1 MIVANVSVN
10 QVFFC
15 IGLVHVETCIVGVL
29 TLRWGQISKSDKT
42 ENLKIVLFQK
52 RLSVLPILNYY
63 VPFPAK
69 LRNLALSP
77 YTIVTS
83 EGQTLNKSALGLIQN
98 ILFDLCISRDPERSV
113 YTFKKVLCVD
123 LFLLFFQMP

>member
-42 ENLKIVLFQK
+42 ENLDLVICQK
-52 RLSVLPILNYY
+52 
-63 VPFPAK
+63 
-69 LRNLALSP
+69 
-77 YTIVTS
+77 
-83 EGQTLNKSALGLIQN
+83 
-98 ILFDLCISRDPERSV
+98 
-113 YTFKKVLCVD
+113 
-123 LFLLFFQMP
+123 